1 MTEPEVCEEL
11 DRTILEFM
19 NSLKELSSLRNKYR
33 DVVKEVGTV
42 AKQGCIHKGLMI
54 YAEGE
59 VLGPTAEYISS
70 SAVGVGGVGVGG
82 GYSYSSSCMK
92 HGS

>member
-42 AKQGCIHKGLMI
+42 AKQGCIHKGFDDLCR
-54 YAEGE
+54 G
-59 VLGPTAEYISS
+59 GSS
-70 SAVGVGGVGVGG
+70 RANG
-82 GYSYSSSCMK
+82 
-92 HGS
+92 